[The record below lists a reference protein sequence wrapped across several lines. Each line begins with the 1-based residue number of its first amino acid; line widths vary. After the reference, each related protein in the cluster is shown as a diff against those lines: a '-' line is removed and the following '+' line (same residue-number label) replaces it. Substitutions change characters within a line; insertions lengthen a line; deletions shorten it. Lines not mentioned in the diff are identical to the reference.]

1 MYLKTLLFFGA
12 IFNLAIQCGFSQ
24 VVGSEKFGFKHHSIQ
39 SKKLG
44 EVNYYVT
51 INKSAQQKPM
61 LLYIDGSGSLPL
73 FHLMERG
80 MAGTVPFDYKKLSE
94 HFHIVLISKPGIP
107 FADSVRRDPEHGY
120 PMYPEPEE
128 YNKRLSLDWR
138 VDAAKVVLE
147 KVIKQYRVDRRK
159 IAVMGISEGF
169 QVGAKLAVECKKVT
183 HCLLLVGNGLNQ
195 FYDFI
200 IQNRIDAACGI
211 ISDHDAQ
218 QNIDSLHKIYQ
229 DIYTYGDATD
239 KKWFGHTYLRWSSFC
254 KHQPV
259 EDILS
264 LNIPV
269 YLVSSSQ
276 DRNTSVLSSD
286 FIQLEALRK
295 GKKNITFK
303 VYPYDHSFSEWKKEA
318 EGKSVF
324 VGNHM
329 TEVIDE
335 SLRWLGH

>member
-1 MYLKTLLFFGA
+1 MKTILFFGA
-12 IFNLAIQCGFSQ
+12 IFNLFIHCGFSQ
-24 VVGSEKFGFKHHSIQ
+24 VVSSEKFGFKHHSIQ

-44 EVNYYVT
+44 DVNYYVT

-61 LLYIDGSGSLPL
+61 LLYVDGSGSLPL

-138 VDAAKVVLE
+138 VEAAKEVLE
-147 KVIKQYRVDRRK
+147 KVIKHYRVDRRK

-169 QVGAKLAVECKKVT
+169 QVGAKLAAECKKVT

-200 IQNRIDAACGI
+200 IQNRTDAACGM
-211 ISDHDAQ
+211 ISDHVAQ
-218 QNIDSLHKIYQ
+218 QNIDSLQKIYQ

-239 KKWFGHTYLRWSSFC
+239 KNGLA
-254 KHQPV
+254 
-259 EDILS
+259 
-264 LNIPV
+264 IPICV
-269 YLVSSSQ
+269 G
-276 DRNTSVLSSD
+276 
-286 FIQLEALRK
+286 A
-295 GKKNITFK
+295 
-303 VYPYDHSFSEWKKEA
+303 
-318 EGKSVF
+318 VF
-324 VGNHM
+324 VS
-329 TEVIDE
+329 I
-335 SLRWLGH
+335 SR